1 MMTDRDTCKHMVIF
15 YNAMFVDKKCI
26 AYEAHCASCGKPI
39 SSDEL
44 TEDEKKQIATPEVE
58 R

>member
-1 MMTDRDTCKHMVIF
+1 MVIF